1 LSLTQISD
9 QRGRFEIG
17 SALNNLRGDDM
28 VSIKDYE
35 SSYKN
40 HWCPGCGNF
49 GILAAMKDA
58 LVNLKIQPEQLL
70 IISGIGQAAKTP
82 HFLKCNMFHALHGR
96 ALPLA
101 TGAKMANHNLNIL
114 VNSGDG
120 DCYGEGG
127 NHFMHAIRRN
137 VDLTLI
143 VHNNKIYGL
152 TKGQA
157 SPTSDVGMVT
167 PMQPNG
173 VISESFNGIA
183 VALSL
188 GAGFV
193 ARGFS
198 GNMEHLSRLIQ
209 EAMKHKGFS
218 LIDILQPCI
227 SFNRVNTYEWYKKRV
242 YDLFE
247 ENYVPDN
254 FEKAMNLARQWGDKI
269 PIGIIYKEEKVTF
282 TDRIEVFNQGPLISQ
297 KYDHKRIQNL
307 LSGV

>member
-1 LSLTQISD
+1 LK
-9 QRGRFEIG
+9 
-17 SALNNLRGDDM
+17 GDDM

-58 LVNLKIQPEQLL
+58 LVNLKIHPEQLL

-82 HFLKCNMFHALHGR
+82 HFLKCNMFHSLHGR

-137 VDLTLI
+137 IDLTLL

-167 PMQPNG
+167 PLQPYG
-173 VISESFNGIA
+173 VISESFNGMA

-198 GNMEHLSRLIQ
+198 GNMEHLSRLIK
-209 EAMKHKGFS
+209 EGMKHKGFS
-218 LIDILQPCI
+218 LIDILQPCV
-227 SFNRVNTYEWYKKRV
+227 SFNRVNTYAWYKKRV

-247 ENYVPDN
+247 EDYVPDN
-254 FEKAMNLARQWGDKI
+254 FENAMNLARQWGDKI
-269 PIGIIYKEEKVTF
+269 PIGIIYKEEKAAF
-282 TDRIEVFNQGPLISQ
+282 TDYIEVFNKGPLISQ
-297 KYDHKRIQNL
+297 KYDHRRLQNL
-307 LSGV
+307 LSEV

>member
-1 LSLTQISD
+1 
-9 QRGRFEIG
+9 
-17 SALNNLRGDDM
+17 M

-49 GILAAMKDA
+49 GILEAMKAA
-58 LVNLKIQPEQLL
+58 LVSLKISPEQLL

-101 TGAKMANHNLNIL
+101 TGAKMANHNLQIL

-137 VDLTLI
+137 VDLTLL
-143 VHNNKIYGL
+143 VHNNKTYGL

-157 SPTSDVGMVT
+157 SPTSDFGMVT
-167 PMQPNG
+167 PLQLHG
-173 VISESFNGIA
+173 VISESFNPLA

-198 GNMEHLSRLIQ
+198 GNMEHLSGLIQ
-209 EAMKHKGFS
+209 EGISHKGFS
-218 LIDILQPCI
+218 LIDILQPCV
-227 SFNRVNTYEWYKKRV
+227 SFNRINTYDWYKKRV
-242 YDLFE
+242 YDLSE
-247 ENYVPDN
+247 ENYVPNN
-254 FEKAMNLARQWGDKI
+254 FEKAMNFARQWDDKI
-269 PIGIIYKEEKVTF
+269 PIGIIYKEEKPTF
-282 TDRIEVFNQGPLISQ
+282 TDRIEVLNQGPLISQ
-297 KYDHKRIQNL
+297 KYDSRRLHAL
-307 LSGV
+307 MSGV

>member
-1 LSLTQISD
+1 
-9 QRGRFEIG
+9 
-17 SALNNLRGDDM
+17 M
-28 VSIKDYE
+28 VSINDFE
-35 SSYKN
+35 SSYAN

-58 LVNLKIQPEQLL
+58 LVNLGILPEELL

-101 TGAKMANHNLNIL
+101 TGAKMANHNLKIL

-127 NHFMHAIRRN
+127 NHFMHAVRRN
-137 VDLTLI
+137 VDLTLL

-157 SPTSDVGMVT
+157 SPTSDMGMVT
-167 PMQPNG
+167 PLQPYG
-173 VISESFNGIA
+173 VIAEPFNGLA

-198 GNMEHLSRLIQ
+198 GDLKHLSRLIQ
-209 EAMKHKGFS
+209 AGMQYKGLS
-218 LIDILQPCI
+218 LIDIMQPCV
-227 SFNRVNTYEWYKKRV
+227 SFNRINTYDWYKKRV
-242 YDLFE
+242 YDLFVE
-247 ENYVPDN
+247 DYVPHD
-254 FEKAMNLARQWGDKI
+254 FEKAMQLARQWGDRI
-269 PIGIIYKEEKVTF
+269 PIGILYQEEKPAF
-282 TDRIEVFNQGPLISQ
+282 MDRVEMFHPDPLISQ
-297 KYDHKRIQNL
+297 KYDPERLRVL
-307 LSGV
+307 LSEA

>member
-1 LSLTQISD
+1 
-9 QRGRFEIG
+9 
-17 SALNNLRGDDM
+17 M
-28 VSIKDYE
+28 VRIKDYE

-40 HWCPGCGNF
+40 QWCPGCGNF
-49 GILAAMKDA
+49 GILEAMKAA
-58 LVNLKIQPEQLL
+58 LVSLKIPPEQLL

-101 TGAKMANHNLNIL
+101 TGAKMANHNLKIL

-137 VDLTLI
+137 VDLTLL
-143 VHNNKIYGL
+143 VHNNKTYGL

-157 SPTSDVGMVT
+157 SPTSDFGMVT
-167 PMQPNG
+167 PLQLHG
-173 VISESFNGIA
+173 VISESFNPLA

-209 EAMKHKGFS
+209 EGISHKGFS
-218 LIDILQPCI
+218 LIDILQPCV
-227 SFNRVNTYEWYKKRV
+227 SFNRINTYDWYKKKV

-254 FEKAMNLARQWGDKI
+254 FEKAMNLARQWDEKI
-269 PIGIIYKEEKVTF
+269 PIGIIYKEEKPTF
-282 TDRIEVFNQGPLISQ
+282 TDRIKVLNQGPLISQ
-297 KYDHKRIQNL
+297 KYDSGRLQAL
-307 LSGV
+307 MSGV

>member
-1 LSLTQISD
+1 
-9 QRGRFEIG
+9 
-17 SALNNLRGDDM
+17 M
-28 VSIKDYE
+28 VRIKDYE

-40 HWCPGCGNF
+40 QWCPGCGNF
-49 GILAAMKDA
+49 GILEAMKAA
-58 LVNLKIQPEQLL
+58 LVSLKIPPDQLL
-70 IISGIGQAAKTP
+70 IVSGIGQAAKTP

-101 TGAKMANHNLNIL
+101 TGAKMANHNLKIL

-137 VDLTLI
+137 VDLTLL
-143 VHNNKIYGL
+143 VHNNKTYGL

-157 SPTSDVGMVT
+157 SPTSDFGMVT
-167 PMQPNG
+167 PLQLHG
-173 VISESFNGIA
+173 VISESFNPLA

-209 EAMKHKGFS
+209 EGISHKGFS
-218 LIDILQPCI
+218 LIDILQPCV
-227 SFNRVNTYEWYKKRV
+227 SFNRINTYEWYKKRV

-247 ENYVPDN
+247 ENYVPNN
-254 FEKAMNLARQWGDKI
+254 FEKAMNFARQWDDKI
-269 PIGIIYKEEKVTF
+269 PIGIIYKEEKPTF
-282 TDRIEVFNQGPLISQ
+282 TDRIEVLNQGPLISQ
-297 KYDHKRIQNL
+297 KYD
-307 LSGV
+307 SGRLQALMSVV

>member
-1 LSLTQISD
+1 
-9 QRGRFEIG
+9 
-17 SALNNLRGDDM
+17 M
-28 VSIKDYE
+28 VRIKDYE

-40 HWCPGCGNF
+40 QWCPGCGNF
-49 GILAAMKDA
+49 GILEAMKAA
-58 LVNLKIQPEQLL
+58 LVSLKIPPDQLL
-70 IISGIGQAAKTP
+70 IVSGIGQAAKTP

-101 TGAKMANHNLNIL
+101 TGAKMANHNLKIL

-137 VDLTLI
+137 VDLTLL
-143 VHNNKIYGL
+143 VHNNKTYGL

-157 SPTSDVGMVT
+157 SPTSDFGMVT
-167 PMQPNG
+167 PLQLHG
-173 VISESFNGIA
+173 VISESFNPLA

-209 EAMKHKGFS
+209 EGISHKGFS
-218 LIDILQPCI
+218 LIDIMQPCV
-227 SFNRVNTYEWYKKRV
+227 SFNRINTYDWYKKRV

-254 FEKAMNLARQWGDKI
+254 FEKAMNLARQLDEKI
-269 PIGIIYKEEKVTF
+269 PIGIIYKEEKPTF
-282 TDRIEVFNQGPLISQ
+282 TDRIKVLNQGPLISQ
-297 KYDHKRIQNL
+297 KYDSGRLQAL
-307 LSGV
+307 MSGV